1 VSGAPVSE
9 KQPRPLLRVVRG
21 TPSDEELAALTA
33 VLAAFPHGAADTRS
47 PRGSTWAA
55 PAARL
60 RTPLHPGP
68 GAWKASALPRHA
80 YDMRNTV

>member
-1 VSGAPVSE
+1 M
-9 KQPRPLLRVVRG
+9 LRIVCG

-33 VLAAFPHGAADTRS
+33 VLAALTAVLAAASPHGTAD
-47 PRGSTWAA
+47 PPPQGSTWAA

-68 GAWKASALPRHA
+68 GAWRAAVLPR
-80 YDMRNTV
+80 

>member
-1 VSGAPVSE
+1 MSGAPVSE

-33 VLAAFPHGAADTRS
+33 VLAAASPHGTANTPP
-47 PRGSTWAA
+47 PRGSAWAA

-68 GAWKASALPRHA
+68 GAWKAAVLPR
-80 YDMRNTV
+80 

>member
-1 VSGAPVSE
+1 VSE

-33 VLAAFPHGAADTRS
+33 VLAAASPHGTAD
-47 PRGSTWAA
+47 PPPQGSTWAA
-55 PAARL
+55 PAVRL

-68 GAWKASALPRHA
+68 GAWKAAVLPR
-80 YDMRNTV
+80 